1 MKFINRD
8 KKPVDLLTYAC
19 VLARCYGL
27 DLTGPAKMFDG
38 KPNPF
43 YESLKE
49 EQKLINEYLPYGE
62 NMKDGEVIP
71 LDKYC
76 LNLID
81 NEPDDMA
88 LIALEMIC
96 EKHNENAWDWIDK
109 AIKTLEK
116 NK

>member
-49 EQKLINEYLPYGE
+49 EQKLINEWMDE
-62 NMKDGEVIP
+62 H
-71 LDKYC
+71 YC
-76 LNLID
+76 LEVEVVD
-81 NEPDDMA
+81 HVR
-88 LIALEMIC
+88 IA
-96 EKHNENAWDWIDK
+96 K
-109 AIKTLEK
+109 
-116 NK
+116 